1 MIALK
6 RHWPAIAFG
15 TALALLAG
23 MSALAYVSVQKFID
37 RANWISHTQ
46 DVLRETDAMLFELTE
61 IENGVR
67 GYLITGDDSFLVP
80 HLGGLTLIPARLRML
95 EGLTTDNEA
104 QQKQVH
110 ELQRQVEQ
118 RLQKASALLETSY
131 KRHLPVSDNA
141 KIQIEAGQK
150 SMNMIRSI
158 AGVLRL
164 RQEQLLSER
173 VEDSRRSAV
182 YATAVLIAGTL
193 VGIAMLVL
201 AFVVL
206 RRQIGQRTRSEQAAR
221 ASAAAATS
229 LYNDA
234 PCGYHSV
241 DKDGYFTH
249 INDTSLRWLG
259 YERGDLVGKKRFVD
273 IVSPT
278 DLSRAY
284 ENFAKLRR
292 GELLTNVEYHMV
304 RKDRSTF
311 PVSINVLPVL
321 DENGKFLLNRT
332 TMFDI
337 SALHAARTKLE
348 DTLSFLD
355 AIIENIP
362 SMLFVK
368 DAATLRYVRINRS
381 NEKLLGISRDNVIGK
396 NDFELFSREQAESFI
411 EMDRKVLASGE
422 MMTTEE
428 SLSTPKGRRV
438 QYARKLVVP
447 DASGKPL
454 YLLGITDD
462 ITAQKTAEEAI
473 RALNA
478 NLEARAEQLQT
489 ANKELESFSYSVS
502 HDLRAPLRAIAGF
515 SRIFEEDYSDRLDD
529 EGRRL
534 LKIIRDN
541 SHRMGTLIDDLLAFS
556 RLGRQALTTQKID
569 MKGLATTVIE
579 ELRTSGIE
587 SNVTIGDIPHARAD
601 PALLK
606 QVWIN
611 LLSNAIKYSG
621 KNPSPKIDVG
631 VQPGTDRNEA
641 PVYFVK
647 DNGVGFDMQ
656 YQNKL
661 FGVFQRLHRDDEFAG
676 TGVGLAIVHRVVTR
690 HGGKIWADAALG
702 KGATFYFTLPEVAE
716 T

>member
-23 MSALAYVSVQKFID
+23 MSALAYFSVEKFVD
-37 RANWISHTQ
+37 RADWILHTQ
-46 DVLRETDAMLFELTE
+46 DVLRETDAMLFDLSE

-67 GYLITGDDSFLVP
+67 GFVITGDDSFLAP
-80 HLGGLTLIPARLRML
+80 HLGGLTLIPARLRMI
-95 EGLTTDNEA
+95 EGLTGESDA
-104 QQKQVH
+104 QQKRVH
-110 ELQRQVEQ
+110 QLQREVQE
-118 RLQKASALLETSY
+118 RLQKVAQLLESNQ
-131 KRHLPVSDNA
+131 KRRLPISEDA
-141 KIQIEAGQK
+141 ARRIAAGE
-150 SMNMIRSI
+150 SAMITIRSI
-158 AGVLRL
+158 AGDLRL
-164 RQEQLLSER
+164 SQEQLLAAR
-173 VEDSRRSAV
+173 VEDSRRGAV
-182 YATAVLIAGTL
+182 TATAILIAGTL
-193 VGIAMLVL
+193 AGVAALIL
-201 AFVVL
+201 AFVIL
-206 RRQIGQRTRSEQAAR
+206 RRQIDQRTRSEQAAR
-221 ASAAAATS
+221 ASALEAMS

-249 INDTSLRWLG
+249 INNTSLGWLG
-259 YERGDLVGKKRFVD
+259 YKREDLVGKKRFVD
-273 IVSPT
+273 IVAPQDT
-278 DLSRAY
+278 DRAF

-292 GELLTNVEYHMV
+292 GELLTNIEYHMV
-304 RKDRSTF
+304 RKDGSSF
-311 PVSINVLPVL
+311 PASINVLPVL

-337 SALHAARTKLE
+337 SVLHAARSKLE
-348 DTLSFLD
+348 DTSNFLD
-355 AIIENIP
+355 VIIENIP

-368 DAATLRYVRINRS
+368 DATTLRYVRINRS
-381 NEKLLGISRDNVIGK
+381 NEKLLGISRENVIGK
-396 NDFELFSREQAESFI
+396 NDFELFSKEQAESFNT
-411 EMDRKVLASGE
+411 MDRKVLAASE

-428 SLSTPKGRRV
+428 ALSTPNGRRV
-438 QYARKLVVP
+438 QYARKLVVR

-462 ITAQKTAEEAI
+462 ITAQKNAEEAI
-473 RALNA
+473 RALNVS
-478 NLEARAEQLQT
+478 LEARADQLQI

-515 SRIFEEDYSDRLDD
+515 SRIFEEDYGDRLDN

-534 LKIIRDN
+534 LKVIRDN

-569 MKGLATTVIE
+569 MKGLATSVIE

-587 SNVTIGDIPHARAD
+587 SNVTIGDLPHAKAD

-606 QVWIN
+606 QVWVN

-621 KNPSPKIDVG
+621 KNPSPQIDVG
-631 VQPGTDRNEA
+631 VQAPNGHGEA
-641 PVYFVK
+641 PVYYVK

-690 HGGKIWADAALG
+690 HGGKIWAEAEVG
-702 KGATFYFTLPEVAE
+702 KGATFYFTLPEVTEA
-716 T
+716 

>member
-23 MSALAYVSVQKFID
+23 MSALAYFSVQKFID

-67 GYLITGDDSFLVP
+67 GFLITGDDSFLVP

-118 RLQKASALLETSY
+118 RLQKASSLLEMGY
-131 KRHLPVSDNA
+131 KRHLPVSESA
-141 KIQIEAGQK
+141 SRQIEAGQK

-164 RQEQLLSER
+164 RQEQLLVER

-182 YATAVLIAGTL
+182 YATVVLITGSLIGVAAL
-193 VGIAMLVL
+193 IL
-201 AFVVL
+201 AFVIL
-206 RRQIGQRTRSEQAAR
+206 RREIGQRTRSERAAR
-221 ASAAAATS
+221 ASAAEATS

-241 DKDGYFTH
+241 DKNGYFTH

-259 YERGDLVGKKRFVD
+259 YAREDLVGKKRFVD
-273 IVSPT
+273 IVTPK
-278 DLSRAY
+278 DLSRAF
-284 ENFAKLRR
+284 ENFGKLRR

-304 RKDRSTF
+304 RKDGSTF

-321 DENGKFLLNRT
+321 DENGKFVLNRT
-332 TMFDI
+332 TMFDV

-348 DTLSFLD
+348 DTLTFLD

-368 DAATLRYVRINRS
+368 DAATLRYVRINRA
-381 NEKLLGISRDNVIGK
+381 NEKLLGISRDHVIGK

-411 EMDRKVLASGE
+411 AMDRKVLASGE

-447 DASGKPL
+447 DASGNPL
-454 YLLGITDD
+454 YLMGITDD

-515 SRIFEEDYSDRLDD
+515 SRIFEEDYSASLDD

-534 LKIIRDN
+534 LKVIRDN
-541 SHRMGTLIDDLLAFS
+541 SHRMGMLIDDLLAFS

-569 MKGLATTVIE
+569 MKALATTVID
-579 ELRTSGIE
+579 ELRTSGVA
-587 SNVTIGDIPHARAD
+587 SNVTIDNLPHASAD

-621 KNPSPKIDVG
+621 KNPSAKIEVG
-631 VQPGTDRNEA
+631 FQAGAGRNEA

-716 T
+716 A

>member
-23 MSALAYVSVQKFID
+23 MSALAYFSVQKFID

-67 GYLITGDDSFLVP
+67 GFLITGDDSFLVP
-80 HLGGLTLIPARLRML
+80 HLGGLTLIPARLRLL
-95 EGLTTDNEA
+95 EGLTVDNEA

-118 RLQKASALLETSY
+118 RLQMASSMLEMGY
-131 KRHLPVSDNA
+131 KRHLPVSA
-141 KIQIEAGQK
+141 SASKQIEAGQK

-164 RQEQLLSER
+164 RQEQLLVER
-173 VEDSRRSAV
+173 VEDSRRTAL

-193 VGIAMLVL
+193 IGVAALVL

-206 RRQIGQRTRSEQAAR
+206 RREIGQRTRSERAAR
-221 ASAAAATS
+221 ASAAEATS
-229 LYNDA
+229 LYNEA

-249 INDTSLRWLG
+249 INNTSLGWLG
-259 YERGDLVGKKRFVD
+259 YAREDLVGKKRFVD
-273 IVSPT
+273 IVSPK

-284 ENFAKLRR
+284 ENFGKLRR
-292 GELLTNVEYHMV
+292 GELLTNVEYNMV
-304 RKDRSTF
+304 RKDGSTF
-311 PVSINVLPVL
+311 PVSINVLPVM
-321 DENGKFLLNRT
+321 DDNGKFLLNRT
-332 TMFDI
+332 TMFDV
-337 SALHAARTKLE
+337 SALRAARTKLE
-348 DTLSFLD
+348 DTLAFLD

-381 NEKLLGISRDNVIGK
+381 NERLLGISRDNVIGK
-396 NDFELFSREQAESFI
+396 NDFELFPKEQAESFI
-411 EMDRKVLASGE
+411 DMDRKVLASGE

-438 QYARKLVVP
+438 QYARKLVVR
-447 DASGKPL
+447 DASGNPL

-462 ITAQKTAEEAI
+462 ITAQKAAEEAI

-515 SRIFEEDYSDRLDD
+515 SQIFEEDYSARLDD

-534 LKIIRDN
+534 LKVIRDN

-569 MKGLATTVIE
+569 MKRLASTVID
-579 ELRTSGIE
+579 ELRSSGIE
-587 SNVTIGDIPHARAD
+587 SNITIGDLPHASAD

-606 QVWIN
+606 QVWVN

-621 KNPSPKIDVG
+621 KNPLPKIDVG
-631 VQPGTDRNEA
+631 FKPGAEKNEA

-716 T
+716 A

>member
-23 MSALAYVSVQKFID
+23 MSALAYFSVQKFID

-67 GYLITGDDSFLVP
+67 GFLITGDDSFLVP

-118 RLQKASALLETSY
+118 RLQKASSLLEMGY
-131 KRHLPVSDNA
+131 KRHLPVSESA
-141 KIQIEAGQK
+141 SRQIEAGQK

-164 RQEQLLSER
+164 RQEQLLVER

-182 YATAVLIAGTL
+182 YATVVLITGSLIGVAAL
-193 VGIAMLVL
+193 IL
-201 AFVVL
+201 AFVIL
-206 RRQIGQRTRSEQAAR
+206 RREIGQRTRSERAAR
-221 ASAAAATS
+221 ASAAEATS

-241 DKDGYFTH
+241 DKNGYFTH

-259 YERGDLVGKKRFVD
+259 YAREDLVGKKRFVD
-273 IVSPT
+273 IVTPK
-278 DLSRAY
+278 DLSRAF
-284 ENFAKLRR
+284 ENFGKLRR

-304 RKDRSTF
+304 RKDGSTF

-321 DENGKFLLNRT
+321 DENGKFVLNRT
-332 TMFDI
+332 TMFDV

-348 DTLSFLD
+348 DTLTFLD

-368 DAATLRYVRINRS
+368 DAATLRYVRINRA
-381 NEKLLGISRDNVIGK
+381 NEKLLGISRDHVIGK

-411 EMDRKVLASGE
+411 AMDRKVLASGE

-447 DASGKPL
+447 DASGNPL
-454 YLLGITDD
+454 YLMGITDD

-515 SRIFEEDYSDRLDD
+515 SRIFEEDYSASLDD

-534 LKIIRDN
+534 LKVIRDN
-541 SHRMGTLIDDLLAFS
+541 SHRMGMLIDDLLAFS

-569 MKGLATTVIE
+569 MKALATTVID
-579 ELRTSGIE
+579 ELRTSGVA
-587 SNVTIGDIPHARAD
+587 SNVTIDNLPHASAD

-621 KNPSPKIDVG
+621 KNPSAKIEVG
-631 VQPGTDRNEA
+631 FQAGAGRNEA

-702 KGATFYFTLPEVAE
+702 KGATFYFTLPEVTEA
-716 T
+716 

>member
-23 MSALAYVSVQKFID
+23 MSALAYFSVQKFID

-95 EGLTTDNEA
+95 EGLTTDNEV

-118 RLQKASALLETSY
+118 RLQKASAMLETGY
-131 KRHLPVSDNA
+131 KRHLPVSENA
-141 KIQIEAGQK
+141 RNQIEAGQK

-164 RQEQLLSER
+164 RQEQQLAER

-182 YATAVLIAGTL
+182 SATAVLIAGTL
-193 VGIAMLVL
+193 VGVAMLVL

-206 RRQIGQRTRSEQAAR
+206 RREIGQRSRSERAAQ
-221 ASAAAATS
+221 ASAAEATG

-249 INDTSLRWLG
+249 INNTSLRWLG
-259 YERGDLVGKKRFVD
+259 YAREDLVGKKRFVD
-273 IVSPT
+273 IVSPG

-284 ENFAKLRR
+284 ENFGKLRR

-304 RKDRSTF
+304 RKDGSRF

-337 SALHAARTKLE
+337 SALHAARSKLE

-396 NDFELFSREQAESFI
+396 NDFELFSKEQAESFI
-411 EMDRKVLASGE
+411 EMDRKVLESGE
-422 MMTTEE
+422 MMTTVET
-428 SLSTPKGRRV
+428 LSTPKGKRV

-462 ITAQKTAEEAI
+462 ITAQKAAEEAI

-534 LKIIRDN
+534 LKVIRDN

-569 MKGLATTVIE
+569 MKGLATAVIE
-579 ELRTSGIE
+579 EMRTSGIE
-587 SNVTIGDIPHARAD
+587 SNVTIGELPHARAD

-606 QVWIN
+606 QVWVN

-631 VQPGTDRNEA
+631 FEPGAQRNEA

-661 FGVFQRLHRDDEFAG
+661 FGV
-676 TGVGLAIVHRVVTR
+676 
-690 HGGKIWADAALG
+690 
-702 KGATFYFTLPEVAE
+702 
-716 T
+716 

>member
-23 MSALAYVSVQKFID
+23 MSALAYFSVQKFID

-67 GYLITGDDSFLVP
+67 GFLITGDDSFLVP

-118 RLQKASALLETSY
+118 RLQMASSLLELGY
-131 KRHLPVSDNA
+131 KRHLPVSESA
-141 KIQIEAGQK
+141 TKQIEAAQK

-193 VGIAMLVL
+193 IGVAALIL

-206 RRQIGQRTRSEQAAR
+206 RREIGQRTRSERAAR
-221 ASAAAATS
+221 ASAAEAMS

-249 INDTSLRWLG
+249 INNTSLGWLG
-259 YERGDLVGKKRFVD
+259 YAREDLVGKKRFVD
-273 IVSPT
+273 IVAQT

-284 ENFAKLRR
+284 ENFGKLRR

-304 RKDRSTF
+304 RKDGSTF

-332 TMFDI
+332 TMFDV
-337 SALHAARTKLE
+337 SALHAARTRLE
-348 DTLSFLD
+348 DTLTFLD

-396 NDFELFSREQAESFI
+396 NDFELFPKEQAESFT

-428 SLSTPKGRRV
+428 SLYTPKGRRV

-447 DASGKPL
+447 DAAGNPL

-515 SRIFEEDYSDRLDD
+515 SRIFEEDYSERLDD

-534 LKIIRDN
+534 LKVIRDN
-541 SHRMGTLIDDLLAFS
+541 SLRMGILIDDLLAFS

-569 MKGLATTVIE
+569 MKGLATTVVD
-579 ELRTSGIE
+579 ELRNSGIE
-587 SNVTIGDIPHARAD
+587 SNVTIGELPHARAD

-606 QVWIN
+606 QVWVN

-631 VQPGTDRNEA
+631 FQPAAEKNEA

-716 T
+716 A